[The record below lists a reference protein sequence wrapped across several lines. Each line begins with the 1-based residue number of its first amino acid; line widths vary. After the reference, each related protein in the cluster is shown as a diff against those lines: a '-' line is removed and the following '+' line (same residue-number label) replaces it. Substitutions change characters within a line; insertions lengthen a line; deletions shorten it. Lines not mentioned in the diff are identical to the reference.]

1 MIYDPGELTTY
12 RTSDGNAVKIEY
24 YRELPS
30 TVELAREYARAGKP
44 DRYVIFAEKQPGSP
58 IIGSKF
64 SDGELESGI
73 FMSIILRPSFFPSQA
88 GLLGPLAATALL
100 GAFEEHTTKTAGIG
114 WVSSIIYEGKKIGGV
129 AIEGKLNDYSSYEY
143 MIVSFALKLDNRF
156 FSPRL
161 TDIIRKVF
169 DDENPSVS
177 MLVARTVLNK
187 FFKVYMDIK
196 NPAKHMDYYKQKFC
210 HYGKKVRYFSDG
222 KRHTGKIV
230 DVDKKTC
237 VLHISDKNGNTFA
250 VTSPS
255 GIIIQQKSGIVSHL
269 KEKLLKAEL

>member
-30 TVELAREYARAGKP
+30 TVELAREYALAGKP
-44 DRYVIFAEKQPGSP
+44 DRYVVFTEKQQGQN

-64 SDGELESGI
+64 SDTELESGV
-73 FMSIILRPSFFPSQA
+73 FMSLILRPSFFPSQA
-88 GLLGPLAATALL
+88 GLLAPLAATALL
-100 GAFEEHTTKTAGIG
+100 SAFEEHTTKTAGIG
-114 WVSSIIYEGKKIGGV
+114 WVSSIIFEDKKIGSV
-129 AIEGKLNDYSSYEY
+129 TIEGKLNDYSSYEY
-143 MIVSFALKLDNRF
+143 MIVSFALKLDSRF

-196 NPAKHMDYYKQKFC
+196 NPSKHMDYYKQKFC

-222 KRHTGKIV
+222 KKHTGKII

-237 VLHISDKNGNTFA
+237 VFHIADKNGNTFA
-250 VTSPS
+250 ATSPS
-255 GIIIQQKSGIVSHL
+255 GITIQQKSRFLSTI
-269 KEKLLKAEL
+269 KERLEKA